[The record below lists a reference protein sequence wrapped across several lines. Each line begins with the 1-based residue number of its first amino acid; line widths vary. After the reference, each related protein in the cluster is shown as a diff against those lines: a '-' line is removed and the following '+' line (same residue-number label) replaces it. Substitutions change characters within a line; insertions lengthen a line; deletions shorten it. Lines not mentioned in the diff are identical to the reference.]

1 MQNYKLQKH
10 KTSDIQSFI
19 IKRTEIKVKKQHRKL
34 VYFASLFIAL
44 KKQRVLRQFFHT
56 NTLITQGLFFYVSL
70 PHFYR
75 SIFQLLR
82 SYQPTLLPVLNQ
94 HLLTHKAQNKTVR
107 YVLTIPNSRS

>member
-1 MQNYKLQKH
+1 MQKHKLQKR

-19 IKRTEIKVKKQHRKL
+19 TKRTEIKVKKQHRKL
-34 VYFASLFIAL
+34 VYFASLFIVL

-56 NTLITQGLFFYVSL
+56 NPLTTQGLFFYASL

-75 SIFQLLR
+75 SIFQLLK
-82 SYQPTLLPVLNQ
+82 SYQPTLLPVLKQ

>member
-10 KTSDIQSFI
+10 KTSDIQPFI
-19 IKRTEIKVKKQHRKL
+19 TKRTEIKVKKQHRKL

-44 KKQRVLRQFFHT
+44 KKQRILRQFFHT
-56 NTLITQGLFFYVSL
+56 NTLTTQGLFFYVSL

-82 SYQPTLLPVLNQ
+82 PYQPTLLPVLNQ

-107 YVLTIPNSRS
+107 YVLTSPNSRS